1 MKVVDGHKRENIH
14 FKWTKN
20 LKPIEYI
27 DSNETFR
34 IKIPDSSTDQIKE
47 YFTDDDAFHFY
58 NRLEFK
64 YIWF

>member
-1 MKVVDGHKRENIH
+1 MKVVDGHKKENIH

-47 YFTDDDAFHFY
+47 YFPY
-58 NRLEFK
+58 
-64 YIWF
+64 Y